1 MNERMDKNLAEM
13 KAIVAD
19 IHGDI
24 SVLNVLNTRM
34 NGMNT
39 RISDLQTVV
48 YWGFAIIA
56 FFMAFA
62 SFAPVL
68 AEFFKSLRK
77 PALTVEDVKLL
88 ISETLNSKEAKV

>member
-24 SVLNVLNTRM
+24 SVLNTRM

-77 PALTVEDVKLL
+77 PALTAEDVKLL
-88 ISETLNSKEAKV
+88 ISEILNSKEAKV